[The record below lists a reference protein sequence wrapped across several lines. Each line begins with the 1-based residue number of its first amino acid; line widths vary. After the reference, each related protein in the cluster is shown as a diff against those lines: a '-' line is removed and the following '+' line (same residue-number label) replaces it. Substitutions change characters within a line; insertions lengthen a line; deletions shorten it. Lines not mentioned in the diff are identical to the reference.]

1 MKNITIITGPAGSGK
16 TTKAKELAA
25 KFPPGEVVWLE
36 AQSRDFSQDRI
47 CFAPCQTNTKL
58 LVIDAVSTEIQIIA
72 YLFFAATGIFVN
84 QRGKAP
90 FLIKPE
96 IILVC
101 QSHITE
107 LILTSIKSAYPNNL
121 PIQIIEC

>member
-1 MKNITIITGPAGSGK
+1 MKNITIITGPTESGK

-25 KFPPGEVVWLE
+25 KFSPDEVVWLE

-84 QRGKAP
+84 QKGKAP

-96 IILVC
+96 IILIC
-101 QSHITE
+101 LSHITE
-107 LILTSIKSAYPNNL
+107 FILTRIKSAYPNNL